1 MRACL
6 ERICNSEMMRH
17 TGTGGALMLS
27 IAALQSVMKIAQ
39 GLQLHASSRELGSF
53 DGPWLDHHPRVL
65 DGAVPGKSCMRRRSG
80 AGKQPCARVDP
91 KVYHRGCQG
100 SCRLDKDELG
110 K

>member
-53 DGPWLDHHPRVL
+53 DGPWAVGSSSQGPRWHRAREVVHEETL
-65 DGAVPGKSCMRRRSG
+65 GCGKATMRSC
-80 AGKQPCARVDP
+80 
-91 KVYHRGCQG
+91 
-100 SCRLDKDELG
+100 
-110 K
+110 